1 MLQTPIKICGI
12 TNKTDANMAVSLG
25 AHALG
30 FVFYKKSPRSI
41 NPAEAESICATLPGN
56 ISKIGVVV
64 NANEGFLNKLSKMN
78 FLDYFQFH
86 GDEPPERCN
95 QFKGKAIK
103 VFRVDDTF
111 DVLQVNN
118 FADCAMFLFDTKV
131 RNVYGGSGKSFDWS
145 ILQEVPRTHS
155 IILSGGLN
163 EHNVAEA
170 VRNVNPY
177 MVDVSSAV
185 ESKPGQ
191 KDSQKIKRFI
201 AACAAV

>member
-1 MLQTPIKICGI
+1 MQQTRVKICGI
-12 TNKTDANMAVSLG
+12 TNKTDAEMAVLHG

-30 FVFYKKSPRSI
+30 FVFYEKSPRSI
-41 NPAEAESICATLPGN
+41 SPSEADAICATLPDK
-56 ISKIGVVV
+56 ITKIGVVV
-64 NANEGFLNKLSKMN
+64 NAKESFLNKLSEMN

-95 QFKGKAIK
+95 QLKEKAIK
-103 VFRVDDTF
+103 AFRVDDTF
-111 DVLQVNN
+111 DVLQINN
-118 FADCAMFLFDTKV
+118 FEDCAMFLFDTKV

-145 ILQEVPRTHS
+145 ILQEVPRTHP
-155 IILSGGLN
+155 IILAGGLN

-185 ESKPGQ
+185 ESAPGR

-201 AACAAV
+201 VACAAV